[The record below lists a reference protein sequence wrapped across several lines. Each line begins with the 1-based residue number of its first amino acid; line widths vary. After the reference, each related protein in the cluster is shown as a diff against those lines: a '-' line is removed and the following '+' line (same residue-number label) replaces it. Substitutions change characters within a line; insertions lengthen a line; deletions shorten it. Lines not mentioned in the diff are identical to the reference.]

1 MPEDELPEDELPDEL
16 SDELPESLPESLPQY
31 SGTEPDSDYTPPGSP
46 PGSTPSTP
54 PPRRRRAF
62 TEEGEFFDLLAFG
75 NSHGV
80 SAVAV
85 GAMCEIEDT
94 PPQTGNSTC
103 TEHSMGSGVRTA
115 KQLLRVVLEQLF

>member
-1 MPEDELPEDELPDEL
+1 MPEDELPDEL

-85 GAMCEIEDT
+85 GRCARSRT
-94 PPQTGNSTC
+94 RRRRPATRHAPST
-103 TEHSMGSGVRTA
+103 RWD
-115 KQLLRVVLEQLF
+115 QVLEQPNSF